1 MAIWLI
7 FLDGVR
13 RRCVKAAVQRWK
25 AGAGLVPLKRPIVT
39 ARRAVSNG
47 APVLQPAI
55 RENGGMPLP
64 NAPTR
69 RPNNVNTRL
78 ADKKAGNDLLIK
90 GILCVLIG
98 LGVLLSPYFI
108 TSPGMQGIV
117 AQASLVGWFALVLG
131 CAFVGV
137 FVVRRL
143 KAPAGS

>member
-1 MAIWLI
+1 MK
-7 FLDGVR
+7 G
-13 RRCVKAAVQRWK
+13 
-25 AGAGLVPLKRPIVT
+25 PIVT
-39 ARRAVSNG
+39 ASKAESYGALARRQAFK
-47 APVLQPAI
+47 
-55 RENGGMPLP
+55 ENGEMPLP

-69 RPNNVNTRL
+69 RPNNPTTRQ
-78 ADKKAGNDLLIK
+78 ADKKASNDLLIK

-137 FVVRRL
+137 FVARRL
-143 KAPAGS
+143 GTSARP